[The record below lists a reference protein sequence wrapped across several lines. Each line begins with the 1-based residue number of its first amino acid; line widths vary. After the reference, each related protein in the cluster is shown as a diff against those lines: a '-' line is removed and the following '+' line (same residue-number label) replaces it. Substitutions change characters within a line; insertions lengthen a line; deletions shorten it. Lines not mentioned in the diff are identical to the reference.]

1 MIAITS
7 REQVALIHQCPVYV
21 ITDIALIPL
30 SSRRSAFEAL
40 EKARP
45 TPTHRGP
52 DDADSDIDD
61 EAIAYG
67 EQSDSSRSS
76 EDAPR
81 LQGPSIGE
89 DVIGRKGVYGRF
101 AEKWFSKR
109 GWTADHRRAEGM
121 SADEGGDI
129 TAAVTSTPEEVVDTR
144 KPEDRPE
151 SPSGVPMTLGGDGAE
166 EVTEEMVIED
176 TAHNL
181 TPKLL
186 NTTRLLLGSRS
197 FFFSYDWDITRTW
210 STRRHS
216 AGTSLPLH
224 KLVDPLVR
232 FLSHVL
238 VVNTISVSHTHDS
251 TSGIIISKNPSS
263 SPSTTTSSS
272 PSCKVLS
279 ANSLSLPP

>member
-7 REQVALIHQCPVYV
+7 REQVALIRQCPVYV

-30 SSRRSAFEAL
+30 SSQRSASEAL
-40 EKARP
+40 ENARP

-52 DDADSDIDD
+52 DGADSGTDD
-61 EAIAYG
+61 EAIAYE
-67 EQSDSSRSS
+67 EQSDSPRSS

-109 GWTADHRRAEGM
+109 GWAVDHRRAEGM

-129 TAAVTSTPEEVVDTR
+129 TTMVTSTPEEVVDIR
-144 KPEDRPE
+144 KPEDRPAPNVGSE
-151 SPSGVPMTLGGDGAE
+151 SLSGVPTLGGDGAV
-166 EVTEEMVIED
+166 EVTEEVVTED

-210 STRRHS
+210 STRCHS
-216 AGTSLPLH
+216 AGTSLPLY

-232 FLSHVL
+232 FLSRVL
-238 VVNTISVSHTHDS
+238 VKINKIQ
-251 TSGIIISKNPSS
+251 I
-263 SPSTTTSSS
+263 
-272 PSCKVLS
+272 
-279 ANSLSLPP
+279 LSLTPMTVLLEQ